1 MKNPITFLRE
11 VRQELI
17 KITWPSRKET
27 LMASMTV
34 IFISVLVAIFFL
46 LLDQLFKF
54 GLGFIIS

>member
-11 VRQELI
+11 VRQELV

>member
-1 MKNPITFLRE
+1 MKNPIAFLRE
-11 VRQELI
+11 VRQELV